1 MIEEIIEFVYEL
13 NPSCSLLLT
22 ILDGFFL
29 FGNPP
34 ERGEEYYDNETPF
47 IFLNILTHPQTQ
59 FLWNFYEISEDIN
72 YGKLICFF
80 F

>member
-1 MIEEIIEFVYEL
+1 MKEEIIEFVYEL

-47 IFLNILTHPQTQ
+47 YIPQHFNSPSNSILWE
-59 FLWNFYEISEDIN
+59 L
-72 YGKLICFF
+72 L
-80 F
+80 